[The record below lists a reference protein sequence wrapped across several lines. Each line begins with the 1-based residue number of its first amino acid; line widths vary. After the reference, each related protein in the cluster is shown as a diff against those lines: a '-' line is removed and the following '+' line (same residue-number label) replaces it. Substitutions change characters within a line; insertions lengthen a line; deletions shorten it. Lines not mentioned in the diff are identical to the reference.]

1 MPVSTLIPRVEPL
14 LNVALVTL
22 CADVFDTRAVGS
34 ASGMAGT
41 CAWVGGMA
49 FTFVIGK
56 SADTYG
62 YGPLFAA
69 LGGLDLLAALVLWG
83 LLRRP
88 GAGSRRV
95 A

>member
-1 MPVSTLIPRVEPL
+1 
-14 LNVALVTL
+14 
-22 CADVFDTRAVGS
+22 
-34 ASGMAGT
+34 
-41 CAWVGGMA
+41 MA